1 MPQFDQ
7 ITFFGQLFWFS
18 LFFSA
23 FFFIIYHKYIP
34 FLGVFLKVIQKK
46 INYHFHLV
54 FHQISNFF
62 DKLSS
67 ILFSDKKKRDSHLYD
82 VSSSSIL
89 WFNQKKT
96 FKMLFFYKNIIN
108 SKRDFFTSKFTAVKK
123 I

>member
-108 SKRDFFTSKFTAVKK
+108 SKRDFFTNKYNGS
-123 I
+123 

>member
-54 FHQISNFF
+54 FNKIFNFF
-62 DKLSS
+62 DKLLS
-67 ILFSDKKKRDSHLYD
+67 ILFSNKKKEIVICMMYLLHQFCGLIKKRRLKCYFFIK
-82 VSSSSIL
+82 IL
-89 WFNQKKT
+89 
-96 FKMLFFYKNIIN
+96 
-108 SKRDFFTSKFTAVKK
+108 
-123 I
+123 